1 MDAYDV
7 GGLGYISGDR
17 NDAAARVA
25 PDAVAAPSEMALAA
39 ASNASGPRAAITTLA
54 PDATNCV
61 AIARPSP
68 LLPPV
73 TIAERP

>member
-1 MDAYDV
+1 MV
-7 GGLGYISGDR
+7 PGSFGFGSL
-17 NDAAARVA
+17 VF
-25 PDAVAAPSEMALAA
+25 
-39 ASNASGPRAAITTLA
+39 AAITTLA
-54 PDATNCV
+54 PDATNWV